1 MRSEPDFSPV
11 WSYEGR
17 VPLTFHYLTLKSTQA
32 TISSPS
38 GYQPGAYLLIITD
51 GFQNFPV
58 QVTIPGIPIG
68 PAPAPSCG
76 GGVIIFSHSRSTS
89 QQKAALPFD
98 PCSTPAP
105 TPVAEIAYDWNNDGE
120 LGTDDNGL
128 VSINQGPP
136 VVGYEPG
143 GTITS
148 AAQSAS
154 VPQSY
159 KQQAEVLQTQALPLG
174 YTPAPPYLNI
184 SPIAYARIN
193 TSLFRSLFTQNG
205 GCSAAAED
213 QRGDPSDHVNA
224 RNPLYYQTLIFC
236 IKGVSPS
243 NFKSTWGGTS
253 FNEPMNERVAT
264 IQEALSPAPSNPIVP
279 EATVY
284 ATVPRIAYLV
294 NGHAENNRPR
304 SIQFDLITSG
314 KFFTI
319 RLFSS
324 HGPGRKIALNN
335 RGVPYPIVKV
345 ELPWGPTN
353 DGGYVPKPRNPPY
366 LPVAGTGNDDNKAL
380 RRALKVAEFPKPA
393 AGFQAHHIKPQS
405 WGGTDDAINGVW
417 LPTTAAGFPN
427 LHSPFTI
434 WFDPRNFSP

>member
-1 MRSEPDFSPV
+1 MPQGKAPDTSIPTSPVQTSQKPLDVTPASSPCPPGTLCLTIPVGGQTTTTFTCTISRCADEPDFSPV

-38 GYQPGAYLLIITD
+38 GYQPGTYLLIITD

-68 PAPAPSCG
+68 PAPAPAPSCG

-105 TPVAEIAYDWNNDGE
+105 TPVAEIAHDWNNDGE

-184 SPIAYARIN
+184 SPIA
-193 TSLFRSLFTQNG
+193 
-205 GCSAAAED
+205 
-213 QRGDPSDHVNA
+213 
-224 RNPLYYQTLIFC
+224 
-236 IKGVSPS
+236 
-243 NFKSTWGGTS
+243 
-253 FNEPMNERVAT
+253 
-264 IQEALSPAPSNPIVP
+264 
-279 EATVY
+279 
-284 ATVPRIAYLV
+284 
-294 NGHAENNRPR
+294 
-304 SIQFDLITSG
+304 
-314 KFFTI
+314 
-319 RLFSS
+319 
-324 HGPGRKIALNN
+324 
-335 RGVPYPIVKV
+335 
-345 ELPWGPTN
+345 
-353 DGGYVPKPRNPPY
+353 
-366 LPVAGTGNDDNKAL
+366 
-380 RRALKVAEFPKPA
+380 
-393 AGFQAHHIKPQS
+393 
-405 WGGTDDAINGVW
+405 
-417 LPTTAAGFPN
+417 
-427 LHSPFTI
+427 
-434 WFDPRNFSP
+434 